1 METELKSESLGINSS
16 NDMLGKLT
24 MEKRDC
30 SFVSSSTKYKRRKV
44 FAIRDFPEGCG
55 TLAQQQH
62 VSLSQTEETEETC
75 SDTLQKSICKE
86 GSSDDSKNVTSDLGK
101 DLSQVSVSTVKEEN
115 GPVLLDNKS
124 PLIAENNDL
133 VYPDSTVNENCKEG
147 SNDGLNDG
155 TSDLAKELH
164 HVGVDAPME
173 DTGLV
178 LLEDNFMPPNE
189 NTDTTCTDTLLK
201 SNSKETSSDGLKN
214 ETSALVKDLHLVGNT
229 TPKKYSSPV
238 CSDGNSLLATED
250 IDTPCMDALLDSN
263 CKEGSSDGLKN
274 ETSLL
279 ATEDID
285 TPCMDTLLDS
295 NCKQGSSDGLKNGTS
310 LLVTEDIDTPCMD
323 TLLESN
329 CKEGSSDGL
338 KNGTSDSAKGVQ
350 MNGLRSVPNGNGFVK
365 TMSRNYPPRRRVS
378 AIRDFPKFCG
388 INASPRSKEKP
399 LEELASLENISSQE
413 KFESEANEKVMSETV
428 KKIAGTVG
436 DVEDGDLFRNK
447 PVLND
452 MKVTRDT
459 IKPKDSVDVLSSVK
473 NRSSCQEASELEMD
487 DKFLTEIVNAAV
499 TTALKVGSKDLVH
512 GDSDNIELEGNGSK
526 VARNEVRSEPEENAV
541 EEKRNKNK
549 CVVSSERIEEKGKKE
564 NTNEPPFE
572 EALYWWDHEFE
583 TVLEKDDGDV
593 EGSEENLCQ
602 EMVVYSEG
610 QTPNEMPSVTSENQ
624 LQAVNL
630 ASDRVVVQGLMAAS
644 HCPWRKGKSSG
655 MTKPVGRS
663 GIKSKKIDNITHVGR
678 SKKKSVA
685 RSRVDENDLKGK
697 SVQMIS
703 PDSPQGKGQLV
714 IQDKK
719 KSLKLNE
726 SDFHVAPRSR
736 GAHVFV
742 PPLHYGTSSSNDHDN
757 SGTVTRNKVR
767 ETLRL
772 FQAVCRKLLQEEE
785 AKSKQEKQKK
795 RFDCIAAKIIKDK
808 GKCVNTGKQILGAVP
823 GVEVGDEFQYRLE
836 LNIIGLHRPTQGGI
850 YYVKHDGKIL
860 ATSIVASGGYYDDL
874 DNSDVLVYT
883 GQGGNVMNS
892 DKEPEDQKLERG
904 NLALKN
910 SIDEKNPVRV
920 IRGGESSDGKSKTYV
935 YDGLYL
941 VEKSWQEIGSH
952 GKLVFKFQLK
962 RIPGQPELAWK
973 EVKKS
978 KKFKV
983 REGVCV
989 DDISGGK
996 EKIPICAVNTIN
1008 DDKPPPFK
1016 YTTSLIY
1023 PDWYH
1028 PPSPQ
1033 GCDCISG
1040 CSDSDK
1046 CSCAVKNGGEIPFN
1060 FNGAIV
1066 EAKPLVYECGPSCK
1080 CPPSCHNRV
1089 SQHGIKFQL
1098 EVFKTNLMGWGVR
1111 SLNFI
1116 PSGSF
1121 ICEYIGELLKEKDA
1135 EERTGNDE
1143 YLFDIGN
1150 NYNDNSL
1157 WGGLSTLKPDTHSA
1171 PCEAAEE
1178 GSFTIDAAEYG
1189 NIGRFVN
1196 HCCNPNLYAQ
1206 NVLYDHQ
1213 DKRIPHIMLFAAE
1226 NIPPL
1231 KELTYHYNY
1240 TIDEVRDSNGDIKK
1254 KSCFCGSLECSG
1266 RLY

>member
-1 METELKSESLGINSS
+1 MENGE
-16 NDMLGKLT
+16 
-24 MEKRDC
+24 C
-30 SFVSSSTKYKRRKV
+30 SFIASSTKYKRRKV
-44 FAIRDFPEGCG
+44 SAIRDFPQGCG
-55 TLAQQQH
+55 NFVQQ
-62 VSLSQTEETEETC
+62 VSLSQTEETEATC
-75 SDTLQKSICKE
+75 SDTLKNSSCKE
-86 GSSDDSKNVTSDLGK
+86 GNSDDSKNITLDLAK
-101 DLSQVSVSTVKEEN
+101 DLHQLGISILKEEK
-115 GPVLLDNKS
+115 GPVLLDNNSLLPTGKND
-124 PLIAENNDL
+124 IA
-133 VYPDSTVNENCKEG
+133 YPNSHVNENCKEG
-147 SNDGLNDG
+147 SSDGLNNG
-155 TSDLAKELH
+155 ASDLAKDLH
-164 HVGVDAPME
+164 HVGVATPME

-178 LLEDNFMPPNE
+178 HFDDNFMLPIE
-189 NTDTTCTDTLLK
+189 NTDTTCTDTLPK
-201 SNSKETSSDGLKN
+201 SKCKEASTDDQKN
-214 ETSALVKDLHLVGNT
+214 ETSDLVKDLHLVGNT

-238 CSDGNSLLATED
+238 RLDGNSLLATEN
-250 IDTPCMDALLDSN
+250 IDT
-263 CKEGSSDGLKN
+263 
-274 ETSLL
+274 T
-279 ATEDID
+279 
-285 TPCMDTLLDS
+285 CMDTLLD
-295 NCKQGSSDGLKNGTS
+295 
-310 LLVTEDIDTPCMD
+310 
-323 TLLESN
+323 SN

-338 KNGTSDSAKGVQ
+338 KNGTSDLAKGLHLVDVATSKEEMGPILLDDHLTLQ
-350 MNGLRSVPNGNGFVK
+350 MNGSSSVSNVNGFEK
-365 TMSRNYPPRRRVS
+365 ILSRNYPPRRRVS

-388 INASPRSKEKP
+388 INASPHSKEKP
-399 LEELASLENISSQE
+399 LEELASLENKNSQE
-413 KFESEANEKVMSETV
+413 KSGFETNEKVLSETV
-428 KKIAGTVG
+428 KQTAGTAG
-436 DVEDGDLFRNK
+436 DAVDGDLFRSK
-447 PVLND
+447 LVSND

-459 IKPKDSVDVLSSVK
+459 IQHKDSVDVLSSVK
-473 NRSSCQEASELEMD
+473 NLSSCQEACDPEMD
-487 DKFLTEIVNAAV
+487 DKFLTQIVNAAV
-499 TTALKVGSKDLVH
+499 TTALKVGGEDLAH
-512 GDSDNIELEGNGSK
+512 GDSYNIELERSGSK
-526 VARNEVRSEPEENAV
+526 VARNEVRPERERSAV
-541 EEKRNKNK
+541 KEKRKK
-549 CVVSSERIEEKGKKE
+549 DECVVSSERTVEKEKKE
-564 NTNEPPFE
+564 NINEAPFE

-583 TVLEKDDGDV
+583 TVLGKDDSDA

-602 EMVVYSEG
+602 EMVVYSVG
-610 QTPNEMPSVTSENQ
+610 KTPNEMLSVTSKNQ
-624 LQAVNL
+624 LLAVNL
-630 ASDRVVVQGLMAAS
+630 ASDRMIVQGLMAAS
-644 HCPWRKGKSSG
+644 QCPWRQGKSSG
-655 MTKPVGRS
+655 MSKPAGMS
-663 GIKSKKIDNITHVGR
+663 GIKRKKIDYTSQVER
-678 SKKKSVA
+678 SKMKSA
-685 RSRVDENDLKGK
+685 AKTRVDENDLKGK
-697 SVQMIS
+697 PVKMVS
-703 PDSPQGKGQLV
+703 PESPCQGTDQLV
-714 IQDKK
+714 IWDEEN
-719 KSLKLNE
+719 SHELDEPDL
-726 SDFHVAPRSR
+726 HVTPRSR
-736 GAHVFV
+736 GVHVFV
-742 PPLHYGTSSSNDHDN
+742 PPLHHGTSSSKDHDIN
-757 SGTVTRNKVR
+757 ATVTRNKVR

-785 AKSKQEKQKK
+785 AKSKQGKQSKK
-795 RFDCIAAKIIKDK
+795 RVDYLAAKILKDK
-808 GKCVNTGKQILGAVP
+808 DKCVNTGKQILGAVP

-836 LNIIGLHRPTQGGI
+836 LNIIGLHRQIQGGI
-850 YYVKHDGKIL
+850 DYVKHGGKIL
-860 ATSIVASGGYYDDL
+860 ATSIVASGGYSDDL

-910 SIDEKNPVRV
+910 SMDQKNPVRV
-920 IRGGESSDGKSKTYV
+920 IRGCESSEGKSRTYV

-941 VEKSWQEIGSH
+941 VEKSWQELGPH
-952 GKLVFKFQLK
+952 GKLVFKFQLE

-1008 DDKPPPFK
+1008 DEKPPLFK

-1028 PPSPQ
+1028 PSTPQ

-1066 EAKPLVYECGPSCK
+1066 EAKSLVYECGPSCK

-1098 EVFKTNLMGWGVR
+1098 EIFKTNIMGWGVR

-1157 WGGLSTLKPDTHSA
+1157 WGGLSTLMPDVHSA
-1171 PCEAAEE
+1171 SCEVVED
-1178 GSFTIDAAEYG
+1178 GCFTIDAAEYG

-1196 HCCNPNLYAQ
+1196 HSCTPNLYAQ

-1240 TIDEVRDSNGDIKK
+1240 TVDEVRDSNGNIKK
-1254 KSCFCGSLECSG
+1254 KSCFCGSPECSG